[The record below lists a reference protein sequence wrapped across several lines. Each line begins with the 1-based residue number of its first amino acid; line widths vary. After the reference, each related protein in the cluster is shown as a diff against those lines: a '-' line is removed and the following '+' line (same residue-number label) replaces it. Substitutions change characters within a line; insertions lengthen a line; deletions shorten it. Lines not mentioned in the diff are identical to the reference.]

1 MTKCDECKSVKCRNG
16 KECEYKLQG
25 NCGFC
30 HCVGGPIIECGYCG
44 ALFGIVAYSEFTCCE
59 CEQRGCSD
67 CINAE
72 CEGCACAVH
81 YDGEDGEPCAP
92 FVEGSYYYVM
102 CSYCQSKPNY
112 VRPEAKDGPSVEI
125 CPDCG
130 FELTD
135 CSLEEHRDAEE
146 GFCNHTLT
154 TQSADQKICF
164 CCKENLGYWES
175 NEEYYD
181 RTGAPYDN
189 QPYRED

>member
-1 MTKCDECKSVKCRNG
+1 MIECDECKSVKCQNG
-16 KECEYKLQG
+16 KECQYELQG
-25 NCGFC
+25 NCRFC
-30 HCVGGPIIECGYCG
+30 HCGDSSAIECGYCG
-44 ALFGIVAYSEFTCCE
+44 ALFGAGSYSELTCCE
-59 CEQRGCSD
+59 CEQLGCSD

-72 CEGCACAVH
+72 CEGCACGVH
-81 YDGEDGEPCAP
+81 YDGEGGSQCAP
-92 FVEGSYYYVM
+92 FVKGSYYYVM

-112 VRPEAKDGPSVEI
+112 VRPEAKDVPSI
-125 CPDCG
+125 DTCPDCD

-146 GFCNHTLT
+146 GFCNHALT
-154 TQSADQKICF
+154 TQSGDQKICF